1 MSRSVNKVILIG
13 NVGKDP
19 VIRYTAGGTAIA
31 TFPLAT
37 SEVWKDKDGNLKER
51 TDWHN
56 IVAWQRLAEII
67 RELVRKGTRLYI
79 EGKIRSR
86 SYEDR
91 EGNKRYIT
99 EIIAENML
107 ILERKDRDSTAEDV
121 GAEGNVPP
129 DTSGFPE
136 DDFGA
141 ATGAD
146 EDIPF

>member
-67 RELVRKGTRLYI
+67 QELVKKGTRLYI
-79 EGKIRSR
+79 EGKLRSR

-91 EGNKRYIT
+91 EGKKRYIT

-107 ILERKDRDSTAEDV
+107 ILERKDR
-121 GAEGNVPP
+121 EGLGTPDAGTPPP
-129 DTSGFPE
+129 DATDFP
-136 DDFGA
+136 DDAFDAG
-141 ATGAD
+141 TETD
-146 EDIPF
+146 EELPF